1 MEVSKM
7 SKMIIKDKISMLRK
21 GYPTVS
27 DKYNVAGGILQT
39 GSADVPF
46 GELVAYGSQVG
57 YYKAATSITD
67 VAEIAGVVLATN
79 VKLSG
84 VWPDENQAGLVK
96 PGEAFNLMLDGYI
109 AIELDDSVETVTA
122 PAVAAVA
129 VRTTDTEIVPG
140 KKYYTRTANSDGI
153 GYLND
158 GSYKY
163 TLVES
168 PVAGSLGSYY
178 ELSNPGS
185 DATTDVVTPGKQ
197 AALILAT
204 GKLTTIDAV
213 SAGTVVAMPGWY
225 FTGIKEGRLAELEI
239 RR

>member
-27 DKYNVAGGILQT
+27 DKYNVTGGILQS

-46 GELVAYGSQVG
+46 GELVAYGNQVG
-57 YYKAATSITD
+57 YYKAATSVEAVGD
-67 VAEIAGVVLATN
+67 IAGVVLATN

-96 PGEAFNLMLDGYI
+96 PAEAFNLMLDGYI
-109 AIELDDSVETVTA
+109 AIELDDSVETETA
-122 PAVAAVA
+122 DAVAAVG
-129 VRTTDTEIVPG
+129 VKTDDEDIVVG
-140 KKYYTRTANSDGI
+140 KKYYTRESNDDGI

-158 GSYKY
+158 GTYKY
-163 TLVES
+163 TLVAS
-168 PVAGSLGSYY
+168 PVKESIETYY

-185 DATTDVVTPGKQ
+185 NATTDAVTPGKQ

-204 GKLTTIDAV
+204 GKITTIDAV
-213 SAGTVVAMPGWY
+213 S
-225 FTGIKEGRLAELEI
+225 
-239 RR
+239 

>member
-1 MEVSKM
+1 M

-27 DKYNVAGGILQT
+27 DKYNVAGGILQS

-57 YYKAATSITD
+57 YYKAATSVEAVGD
-67 VAEIAGVVLATN
+67 IAGVILATN

-96 PGEAFNLMLDGYI
+96 PAEAFNLMLDGYI
-109 AIELDDSVETVTA
+109 AIELDDSVETETA
-122 PAVAAVA
+122 VAVAAVG
-129 VRTTDTEIVPG
+129 TKTEDEDIVVG
-140 KKYYTRTANSDGI
+140 KKYYTRTSNSDGI

-158 GSYKY
+158 GAYKY
-163 TLVES
+163 TLVAS
-168 PVAGSLGSYY
+168 PVKGSIGTYY
-178 ELSNPGS
+178 ELSNTGS
-185 DATTDVVTPGKQ
+185 DASTDVVTPGKQ

-204 GKLTTIDAV
+204 GKITTIDAV
-213 SAGTVVAMPGWY
+213 SSGTVEAIPGWY
-225 FTGIKEGRLAELEI
+225 FTGIKDGRLAELEI

>member
-1 MEVSKM
+1 
-7 SKMIIKDKISMLRK
+7 MIIKDKISMLRK

-27 DKYNVAGGILQT
+27 DKYNVAGGILQS

-57 YYKAATSITD
+57 YYKAATSVEAVGD
-67 VAEIAGVVLATN
+67 IAGVILATN

-96 PGEAFNLMLDGYI
+96 PAEAFNLMLDGYI
-109 AIELDDSVETVTA
+109 AIELDDSVETETA
-122 PAVAAVA
+122 DAVAAVGA
-129 VRTTDTEIVPG
+129 KTEDEDIVVG
-140 KKYYTRTANSDGI
+140 KKYYTRASNSDGI

-163 TLVES
+163 TLVAS
-168 PVAGSLGSYY
+168 PVKGSIGTYY
-178 ELSNPGS
+178 ELSNTGS
-185 DATTDVVTPGKQ
+185 DATTDAVTPGKQ

-204 GKLTTIDAV
+204 GKITTIDAV
-213 SAGTVVAMPGWY
+213 ASGTVVAMPGWY
-225 FTGIKEGRLAELEI
+225 FTGLKDGRLAELEI

>member
-1 MEVSKM
+1 M

-46 GELVAYGSQVG
+46 GELVAYDSQVG
-57 YYKAATSITD
+57 YYKAATSVTG
-67 VAEIAGVVLATN
+67 VADIAGVVLATN

-96 PGEAFNLMLDGYI
+96 PAEAFNLMLDGYI
-109 AIELDDSVETVTA
+109 AVELDDSVETETVA
-122 PAVAAVA
+122 AVAAVA
-129 VRTTDTEIVPG
+129 KITADTDVVEG
-140 KKYYTRTANSDGI
+140 KKYYTRESNSDGI

-158 GSYKY
+158 GTYKY
-163 TLVES
+163 TLVAE
-168 PVAGSLGSYY
+168 PAKANLNTYY
-178 ELSNPGS
+178 EITNPGS
-185 DATTDVVTPGKQ
+185 DAITDVVTPGKQ

-204 GKLTTIDAV
+204 GKLTTIEAV

-225 FTGIKEGRLAELEI
+225 FTGLKEGRLAELEI

>member
-1 MEVSKM
+1 M
-7 SKMIIKDKISMLRK
+7 SKMIIKDKLSMLRK

-27 DKYNVAGGILQT
+27 DKYNVAGGILQA

-57 YYKAATSITD
+57 YYKAATSVTD

-79 VKLSG
+79 VKLSA
-84 VWPDENQAGLVK
+84 VWPDEVVVVK
-96 PGEAFNLMLDGYI
+96 PAEAFNLMLDGYI
-109 AIELDDSVETVTA
+109 AIELDDSVVTETVD
-122 PAVAAVA
+122 AVAAVA
-129 VRTTDTEIVPG
+129 KQTEDTDIVEG
-140 KKYYTRTANSDGI
+140 KKYYTRASNSDGI

-158 GSYKY
+158 GTYKY
-163 TLVES
+163 TLVAE
-168 PVAGSLGSYY
+168 PAKANLNDYY

-185 DATTDVVTPGKQ
+185 DAMTDVVTPGKQ

-225 FTGIKEGRLAELEI
+225 FTGLKEGRLAELEI

>member
-1 MEVSKM
+1 
-7 SKMIIKDKISMLRK
+7 MIIKDKISMLRK

-27 DKYNVAGGILQT
+27 DKYNVAGGILQS

-57 YYKAATSITD
+57 YYKAATL
-67 VAEIAGVVLATN
+67 VAAVGDIAGVILATN

-96 PGEAFNLMLDGYI
+96 PAEAFNLMLDGYV
-109 AIELDDSVETVTA
+109 AIELDDSVETETA
-122 PAVAAVA
+122 TAVAAIGA
-129 VRTTDTEIVPG
+129 ITTDTDIIAG
-140 KKYYTRTANSDGI
+140 KKYYTRATNADGI

-158 GSYKY
+158 GTNKY
-163 TLVES
+163 TLVAS
-168 PVAGSLGSYY
+168 PVKANIATYY
-178 ELSNPGS
+178 ELSNPGVNAS
-185 DATTDVVTPGKQ
+185 TDVVTPGKQ
-197 AALILAT
+197 AAIILAT

-213 SAGTVVAMPGWY
+213 SAGTVVAVPGWY
-225 FTGIKEGRLAELEI
+225 FTGLKDGRLAELEV

>member
-1 MEVSKM
+1 M

-27 DKYNVAGGILQT
+27 DKYNVSGGILQT

-46 GELVAYGSQVG
+46 GELVAYGNQVG
-57 YYKAATSITD
+57 YYKAATSIAD

-84 VWPDENQAGLVK
+84 VWPDENQSGLVK
-96 PGEAFNLMLDGYI
+96 PAEAFNLMLSGYV
-109 AIELDDSVETVTA
+109 AIELDDSVETETVA
-122 PAVAAVA
+122 AVAAVA
-129 VRTTDTEIVPG
+129 TKTTDTDIVVG
-140 KKYYTRTANSDGI
+140 KKYYTRAANSDGI

-158 GSYKY
+158 GTYKY
-163 TLVES
+163 TLVDNPAKANLS
-168 PVAGSLGSYY
+168 DYY
-178 ELSNPGS
+178 ELSNLGS
-185 DATTDVVTPGKQ
+185 DAITDVVTPGKQ

-213 SAGTVVAMPGWY
+213 SAGTVVAIPGWY
-225 FTGIKEGRLAELEI
+225 FTGLKEGRLAELEI

>member
-1 MEVSKM
+1 M

-27 DKYNVAGGILQT
+27 DKYNVAGGILQA

-57 YYKAATSITD
+57 YYKAATSVAD
-67 VAEIAGVVLATN
+67 VAEIAGIVLATN

-129 VRTTDTEIVPG
+129 AKTTDTDIVEG
-140 KKYYTRTANSDGI
+140 KKYYTRASSSDGI

-158 GSYKY
+158 GTYKY
-163 TLVES
+163 TLVAS
-168 PVAGSLGSYY
+168 PLKANLNDYY

-225 FTGIKEGRLAELEI
+225 FTGLKEGRLAELEI

>member
-1 MEVSKM
+1 
-7 SKMIIKDKISMLRK
+7 MIIKDKISMLRK

-27 DKYNVAGGILQT
+27 DKYNVAGGILQS

-57 YYKAATSITD
+57 YYKAATS
-67 VAEIAGVVLATN
+67 VAAVGDIAGVVLATN

-84 VWPDENQAGLVK
+84 VWPDENQAGVVK
-96 PGEAFNLMLDGYI
+96 PKEAFNLMLDGYV
-109 AIELDDSVETVTA
+109 AIQLDNSVPTVDDVV
-122 PAVAAVA
+122 PMIAAVGA
-129 VRTTDTEIVPG
+129 ASTDTSV
-140 KKYYTRTANSDGI
+140 KANKTYYTRASNSDGA

-158 GSYKY
+158 GTYLY
-163 TLVES
+163 TKVAS
-168 PVAGSLGSYY
+168 PTGNPATSSYY
-178 ELSNPGS
+178 ELSVLGQDEVVNL
-185 DATTDVVTPGKQ
+185 VTPGKQ

-213 SAGTVVAMPGWY
+213 SEGTVVAMLGY
-225 FTGIKEGRLAELEI
+225 YYTGIVDGRLAELEI